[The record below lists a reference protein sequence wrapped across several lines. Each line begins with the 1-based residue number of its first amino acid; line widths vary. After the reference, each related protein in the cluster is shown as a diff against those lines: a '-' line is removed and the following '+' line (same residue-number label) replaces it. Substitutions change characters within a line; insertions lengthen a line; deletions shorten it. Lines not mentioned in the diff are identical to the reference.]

1 MLSSLTFMVGSINLI
16 GGYHYGCEKNE
27 HYITMLWEYNNYFPR
42 MGEIW
47 KKKKKRTKFK
57 CDQFVILKFVK
68 TQLHNRMGDEFI
80 ADNLVASLIKKKLLR
95 SLPLF

>member
-1 MLSSLTFMVGSINLI
+1 M
-16 GGYHYGCEKNE
+16 
-27 HYITMLWEYNNYFPR
+27 
-42 MGEIW
+42 
-47 KKKKKRTKFK
+47 KKKKKKKKTKFK

>member
-1 MLSSLTFMVGSINLI
+1 M
-16 GGYHYGCEKNE
+16 
-27 HYITMLWEYNNYFPR
+27 
-42 MGEIW
+42 

-80 ADNLVASLIKKKLLR
+80 VDNLVASLIKKKLLR